1 MPPTDLRLYHAAIA
15 RQTGVSMELIRR
27 QDIETLSNS
36 AVRSRQLIFPE
47 NSRSRRITVTRV
59 TLPPGIKNPPH
70 RHATSEQVWVALS
83 GCGTLLLDDAA
94 TATFS
99 AGDVVRFED
108 NEYHGFENTGEVEFE
123 YISITSPP
131 LNFRGA
137 YEAMWSNDA
146 ET

>member
-1 MPPTDLRLYHAAIA
+1 
-15 RQTGVSMELIRR
+15 MELIRK

-47 NSRSRRITVTRV
+47 NSNSKRITVTRV
-59 TLPPGIKNPPH
+59 TLPPGAKNPPH
-70 RHATSEQVWVALS
+70 RHATSEQVWVALH
-83 GCGTLLLDDAA
+83 GTGRLLLDDDA
-94 TATFS
+94 TAEFA

-108 NEYHGFENTGEVEFE
+108 NEFHGFENTGTSEFE

-137 YEAMWSNDA
+137 YEQMWSDGP
-146 ET
+146 ER

>member
-1 MPPTDLRLYHAAIA
+1 
-15 RQTGVSMELIRR
+15 MELIRQ

-47 NSRSRRITVTRV
+47 NSRSQRIAVTRV
-59 TLPPGIKNPPH
+59 TMSPGAKNPPH
-70 RHATSEQVWVALS
+70 RHATSEQVWVALHGS
-83 GCGTLLLDDAA
+83 GMLLLEDGA
-94 TATFS
+94 TAAFA

-108 NEYHGFENTGEVEFE
+108 NEMHGFENTGDADFE

-137 YEAMWSNDA
+137 YARTWS
-146 ET
+146 TGTKS

>member
-1 MPPTDLRLYHAAIA
+1 
-15 RQTGVSMELIRR
+15 MELIRQ

-59 TLPPGIKNPPH
+59 TVPSGAKNPPH
-70 RHATSEQVWVALS
+70 RHATSEQVWVALRGS
-83 GCGTLLLDDAA
+83 GTLLLDNEESAA
-94 TATFS
+94 FA

-108 NEYHGFENTGEVEFE
+108 NEYHGFANSGAIEFE

-131 LNFRGA
+131 LNFRSA
-137 YEAMWSNDA
+137 YENMWSDDSEA
-146 ET
+146 

>member
-1 MPPTDLRLYHAAIA
+1 
-15 RQTGVSMELIRR
+15 MELIRR

-59 TLPPGIKNPPH
+59 TLPPGTKNPPH

-83 GCGTLLLDDAA
+83 GSGTLLLDNEQSAA
-94 TATFS
+94 FA

-108 NEYHGFENTGEVEFE
+108 NEYHGFENTGAVEFE
-123 YISITSPP
+123 YVSITSPP
-131 LNFRGA
+131 VNFRGA
-137 YEAMWSNDA
+137 YEAMWAKDS